1 MDQKNPKL
9 TEGLSPLEAEDEKK
23 TKGFHAWA
31 ILLLALAMSL
41 YHLYALSGITIVT
54 SVKLYAIHLG
64 FSIFLIFLVYPFASK
79 SRRIKMRFP
88 AYDLIL
94 GIAGALTSVYI
105 IVFYQDFI
113 FRIDNAPTLPDLI
126 VGGITILLVLEI
138 SRRTMGLSM
147 PVVAAVFLTYAFVG
161 RYMPPILRHRGYDLE
176 RVISHLFSEQGI
188 FNIPIGISV
197 RYVFLFILFG
207 SFLEFSGGGKFLIN
221 LATAMFGGTRG
232 GPAKAETVSSA
243 FFGTISGSAVANVIG
258 TGTFTIP
265 MMKSIGYKSHFAA
278 AVECVSSTG
287 GQIMPPV
294 MGAGAFILAE
304 LVGVSYLDVCKAA
317 AIPAVLYF
325 LAIFIMIDFEAAQTG
340 LRGLPWSELPR
351 LGPLIKKDYLFIVP
365 IFALIFFLVGL
376 KTTATM
382 AGFWAT
388 VITFA
393 ITFFKKET
401 RMDWKRI
408 MDALADG
415 AIKATQVAAVCACAG
430 IIIGIVSLTGVGL
443 KISSIMIELGGM
455 SVLLSLFIAMCI
467 SLILGMGLPTT
478 AAYIIC
484 AAIVAPSL
492 IKLGLTPLGAHL
504 FIFYYAILAQITPPV
519 ALAAYTAAGIAKSN
533 PMKTGWMA
541 FFISLVAF
549 LIPFSFVF
557 DPSLL
562 LEGPILTTV
571 YSFGKTIV
579 GCYMLALG
587 LARYHKW
594 GPPHWVSQGLLILAA
609 VLLITPSLLGDAIG
623 FLLGGLTLGVE
634 YRRSRAKTPVE
645 VVQTTPEIGP
655 Q

>member
-1 MDQKNPKL
+1 MDQTTPKFK
-9 TEGLSPLEAEDEKK
+9 EGLSPLEDEGGKK
-23 TKGFHAWA
+23 TKGSHAWF
-31 ILLLALAMSL
+31 ILVLAVAMSL
-41 YHLYALSGITIVT
+41 YHLYALSGLTIVT

-64 FSIFLIFLVYPFASK
+64 FSLFLIFLVYPLTSK
-79 SRRIKMRFP
+79 SREIKTRFP
-88 AYDLIL
+88 FYDLLL
-94 GIAGALTSVYI
+94 GMIGACTSIYI

-113 FRIDNAPTLPDLI
+113 FRIDNAPTTYDLI
-126 VGGITILLVLEI
+126 LGAITILLVLEV
-138 SRRTMGLSM
+138 SRRTVGLSM
-147 PVVAAVFLTYAFVG
+147 PVVAVVFLIYAFVG
-161 RYMPPILRHRGYDLE
+161 HYLPSMIRHRGYDLE

-207 SFLEFSGGGKFLIN
+207 SFLEACGGGKFLID

-304 LVGVSYLDVCKAA
+304 LVGISYLDVCKAA

-325 LAIFIMIDFEAAQTG
+325 LSIYMMIDLEAAKTG
-340 LRGLPWSELPR
+340 LKGLPWADLPK
-351 LGPLIKKDYLFIVP
+351 LGPLLKKDFLFILP
-365 IFALIFFLVGL
+365 IFTLIFFLVGL
-376 KTTATM
+376 RTTATL

-388 VITFA
+388 VATFV

-401 RMDWKRI
+401 RMNWKKI
-408 MDALADG
+408 LDTLADG

-430 IIIGIVSLTGVGL
+430 IIIGIVALTGVGL
-443 KISSIMIELGGM
+443 KISSIMIDLGGV
-455 SVLLSLFIAMCI
+455 SVLLSLFTAMCI

-492 IKLGLTPLGAHL
+492 IKLGLPPLGAHL
-504 FIFYYAILAQITPPV
+504 FIFYFSCLSAITPPV
-519 ALAAYTAAGIAKSN
+519 AVAAYVAAGIARAN
-533 PMKTGWMA
+533 PVKVGFTAVRLG
-541 FFISLVAF
+541 IVAF
-549 LIPFSFVF
+549 IVPYMFVYGPALVLKGDLLSVIWASLTAIIGVSALASAMERWF
-557 DPSLL
+557 MGQAASWLQTGILFASALL
-562 LEGPILTTV
+562 LIKPGV
-571 YSFGKTIV
+571 
-579 GCYMLALG
+579 
-587 LARYHKW
+587 
-594 GPPHWVSQGLLILAA
+594 
-609 VLLITPSLLGDAIG
+609 ITDAIG
-623 FLLGGLTLGVE
+623 FGLLAILFILWVGARKRRRGL
-634 YRRSRAKTPVE
+634 
-645 VVQTTPEIGP
+645 
-655 Q
+655 

>member
-1 MDQKNPKL
+1 MGQDQPKL
-9 TEGLSPLEAEDEKK
+9 MEGLSPLEAEGGKK
-23 TKGFHAWA
+23 TEGIHAWF
-31 ILLLALAMSL
+31 ILFVAVAMSL
-41 YHLYALSGITIVT
+41 YHLYALSGITIIT

-64 FSIFLIFLVYPFASK
+64 FSFLLVFLVYPVTSK
-79 SRRIKMRFP
+79 SRKIKTRFP
-88 AYDLIL
+88 VSDLIL
-94 GIAGALTSVYI
+94 GMIGAFTSVYV
-105 IVFYQDFI
+105 IVTYQDFI
-113 FRIDNAPTLPDLI
+113 FRIDNAPTVPDLI
-126 VGGITILLVLEI
+126 IGAIAIILVLEI
-138 SRRTMGLSM
+138 SRRTLGLSM
-147 PVVAAVFLTYAFVG
+147 PVVAGVFLAYAFVG
-161 RYMPPILRHRGYDLE
+161 HTMPQVLRHRGYDLE

-325 LAIFIMIDFEAAQTG
+325 LSIFVMIDLEAAKTG
-340 LRGLPWSELPR
+340 LKGLPWSQLPR
-351 LGPLIKKDYLFIVP
+351 FGSLLKREFLFIIP

-376 KTTATM
+376 KTTATI

-388 VITFA
+388 VITFV
-393 ITFFKKET
+393 ITFFRKST
-401 RMDWKRI
+401 RMSWKRI
-408 MDALADG
+408 LDTLADG

-430 IIIGIVSLTGVGL
+430 IIIGITALTGVGL
-443 KISSIMIELGGM
+443 KISAILIDLGGV
-455 SVLLSLFIAMCI
+455 SILLSLFLAMII

-484 AAIVAPSL
+484 AAVVAPSL
-492 IKLGLTPLGAHL
+492 TKLGIPPLAAHL
-504 FIFYYAILAQITPPV
+504 FIFYFSCISAITPPV
-519 ALAAYTAAGIAKSN
+519 AVAAYVAAGIARAN
-533 PMKTGWMA
+533 P
-541 FFISLVAF
+541 IQ
-549 LIPFSFVF
+549 
-557 DPSLL
+557 
-562 LEGPILTTV
+562 
-571 YSFGKTIV
+571 V
-579 GCYMLALG
+579 GFTACRLG
-587 LARYHKW
+587 LAAFIVPYMFVF
-594 GPPHWVSQGLLILAA
+594 GSQLLLKGEFQTIIWATISAAVGVIALASGVERWFIGRPTTWLQTGLLLAA
-609 VLLITPSLLGDAIG
+609 ALLLIKPGLTTDLIG
-623 FLLGGLTLGVE
+623 FGFLGIVFVLWKFWKRKRGSL
-634 YRRSRAKTPVE
+634 
-645 VVQTTPEIGP
+645 
-655 Q
+655 

>member
-1 MDQKNPKL
+1 MDRKDPKL
-9 TEGLSPLEAEDEKK
+9 SEGLSPLEAESGKE
-23 TKGFHAWA
+23 TKGFHAWF
-31 ILLLALAMSL
+31 ILMVAGAMAL

-64 FSIFLIFLVYPFASK
+64 FSLLLIFLIYPFHSK
-79 SRRIKMRFP
+79 SRAIKTRFP
-88 AYDLIL
+88 IYDLIL
-94 GIAGALTSVYI
+94 GIIGALTSVYI

-113 FRIDNAPTLPDLI
+113 FRIDNAPTVLDLI
-126 VGGITILLVLEI
+126 IGAITILLVLEI
-138 SRRTMGLSM
+138 SRRTVGLSM
-147 PVVAAVFLTYAFVG
+147 PVVAVVFLAYAFLG
-161 RYMPPILRHRGYDLE
+161 YLMPPMLRHRGYDLE

-207 SFLEFSGGGKFLIN
+207 SFLEASGGGKFLID

-278 AVECVSSTG
+278 AVECASSTG

-304 LVGVSYLDVCKAA
+304 LVGISYLDVCKAA

-325 LAIFIMIDFEAAQTG
+325 LSIYIMIDLEAAKTG
-340 LRGLPWSELPR
+340 LRGLSWSELPR
-351 LGPLIKKDYLFIVP
+351 LGPLLKKDFLFAIP
-365 IFALIFFLVGL
+365 IFALIFLLVGL

-388 VITFA
+388 VVTFIITFCR
-393 ITFFKKET
+393 KET
-401 RMDWKRI
+401 RMNSKKIWDT
-408 MDALADG
+408 LADG

-430 IIIGIVSLTGVGL
+430 IIIGIVALTGVGL
-443 KISSIMIELGGM
+443 KVSAIMIDLGGV

-492 IKLGLTPLGAHL
+492 IKLGITPLGAHL
-504 FIFYYAILAQITPPV
+504 FVFYFSCLSAITPPV
-519 ALAAYTAAGIAKSN
+519 AVAAYVAAGIARAN
-533 PMKTGWMA
+533 PVQVGLTAVRLGIAAFIVPYMFVYGPALLLKGDTLSILWAIVTATIGITALASSMERWFMGQPTSWFQTGLLLASALLLIKPGIITDMIGLGLLGMA
-541 FFISLVAF
+541 F
-549 LIPFSFVF
+549 
-557 DPSLL
+557 
-562 LEGPILTTV
+562 
-571 YSFGKTIV
+571 
-579 GCYMLALG
+579 MLWA
-587 LARYHKW
+587 W
-594 GPPHWVSQGLLILAA
+594 N
-609 VLLITPSLLGDAIG
+609 
-623 FLLGGLTLGVE
+623 
-634 YRRSRAKTPVE
+634 RRKRRK
-645 VVQTTPEIGP
+645 GNL
-655 Q
+655 